1 LKSESIKIT
10 VLEAAEI
17 EKVLKIQMECNL
29 TSWNYI
35 DYLKAIQNDELVTLV
50 AKTKKE
56 INGFIVAR
64 LIINKDFNPILLKQK
79 SPEKLGQTSY
89 SPENE
94 AEIYSFAIAKKYQN
108 KGIGKQ
114 LFSKFKEM
122 AKKNEIDLIWLE
134 VRKSNINAIEFYKKN
149 NFSQSYQRKNYYN
162 NPTEDGIVMKLV
174 L

>member
-1 LKSESIKIT
+1 MKSESIKIT

-17 EKVLKIQMECNL
+17 EKVLKIQMECNF

-35 DYLKAIQNDELVTLV
+35 DYLKAIQNDELITLV

-64 LIINKDFNPILLKQK
+64 LIIIKDFNPILLKQK
-79 SPEKLGQTSY
+79 SSEKLGQTSY